1 MKYNFRES
9 MFRIWYWYVNK
20 VDRNA
25 DILFMNS
32 GFSDKDQEIPLDEQN
47 ESNRYSIQ
55 LYHYLTFSKN

>member
-55 LYHYLTFSKN
+55 LNHYLTFSKN

>member
-47 ESNRYSIQ
+47 ESNRSSIQ
-55 LYHYLTFSKN
+55 LYLHLTLSKN